1 MGEIYLKY
9 IKFILIGIGF
19 IFLIIFLLFLSTNEY
34 ILGEIVLDKAYGDI
48 DGDGTNELI
57 VLNKAPFHKFGSEVI
72 IYRGINDMT
81 EVYREDFSELKPWK
95 IDTGDVDGDGIY
107 EVSVGVYKETI
118 FHQIMDKRPFIYSYR
133 DNRLLPKWRGSR
145 LSRPFTDYIFYD
157 LDMDDSDEIISI
169 EILEDGKLILN
180 SYKWIGFGIEGFL
193 EGEIYD
199 KIYGLHKGS
208 ELTVT
213 VEKNGNKINGR
224 VVIKDNQLLIER
236 ME

>member
-1 MGEIYLKY
+1 
-9 IKFILIGIGF
+9 
-19 IFLIIFLLFLSTNEY
+19 
-34 ILGEIVLDKAYGDI
+34 
-48 DGDGTNELI
+48 
-57 VLNKAPFHKFGSEVI
+57 
-72 IYRGINDMT
+72 MT
-81 EVYREDFSELKPWK
+81 EVFREDFSELKPWK
-95 IDTGDVDGDGIY
+95 IDIGDVDGDGIY

-118 FHQIMDKRPFIYSYR
+118 FHQVMDKRPFIYSYN

-145 LSRPFTDYIFYD
+145 LARPFIDYTFYD

-193 EGEIYD
+193 ESEIYD